1 MLLLNEMTQK
11 ESKTVPEDHY
21 VVERKKGS
29 RIDNAPPDLYDPNE
43 LRLGRRESEPHSAEV
58 TYLYDV
64 LTTNFPKGRAI
75 WDLHHYFK
83 GIKGV
88 FKGKKIDIQFDVSFF
103 KDWTLPYMIS
113 SYKAYEY
120 EGRIPDIAINVLSK
134 STWRNDIS
142 ENVDTCKDLG
152 IPLYAVFSPY
162 KVTTLRYHPPFLRI
176 YTLQEDGAYKQVDLR
191 NITLEEG
198 GMINKENIIDLHDRF
213 PFSLGLM
220 RLKQEYE
227 GEQSLYRLVLID
239 PSEPRIF
246 PTKTEKVEVEK
257 DKELEEKDKELE
269 EKDKE
274 LEEKD
279 KEIERLKTQ
288 LQMK

>member
-1 MLLLNEMTQK
+1 MTQK
-11 ESKTVPEDHY
+11 ESKPVPKDHY
-21 VVERKKGS
+21 IVETKRGS
-29 RIDNAPPDLYDPNE
+29 RIGNAPPDLFDPNE
-43 LRLGRRESEPHSAEV
+43 PRLGRRESEPHSAEV
-58 TYLYDV
+58 THLYDA
-64 LTTNFPKGRAI
+64 LTTNFPKGRAV

-103 KDWTLPYMIS
+103 KDLTIS
-113 SYKAYEY
+113 HMLSSFKSRDH

-134 STWRNDIS
+134 STWRNDLS

-152 IPLYAVFSPY
+152 IPLYVVFSPY
-162 KVTTLRYHPPFLRI
+162 KVTSKRYYPPFLRVYI
-176 YTLQEDGAYKQVDLR
+176 LQDDGSYKQEELR
-191 NITLEEG
+191 NITLEEDG
-198 GMINKENIIDLHDRF
+198 TIIKENIIDLHDRL

-227 GEQSLYRLVLID
+227 GEQSLYRLILID

-246 PTKTEKVEVEK
+246 PTKTEKVEKQLKEK
-257 DKELEEKDKELE
+257 DKKLEEKDK
-269 EKDKE
+269 K

-279 KEIERLKTQ
+279 KEIERLKAR